1 MGKIFFNNNGVS
13 PEINDRPKLRQ
24 FLFSIFKKEFVNFKS
39 VSFIFCKDDYLHSL
53 NQKYLK
59 HDTYT
64 DILTFTLSD
73 EKEPVHSEI
82 YISLER
88 VNENSIA
95 FGVNNQ
101 IELLR
106 VMIHGILHLCD
117 YSDHTPQEKKSMR
130 QKEDFYL
137 SLYNST

>member
-1 MGKIFFNNNGVS
+1 M
-13 PEINDRPKLRQ
+13 
-24 FLFSIFKKEFVNFKS
+24 
-39 VSFIFCKDDYLHSL
+39 HSL
-53 NQKYLK
+53 NQKYLN

-88 VNENSIA
+88 VHDNSIA
-95 FGVNNQ
+95 FGVNIQ
-101 IELLR
+101 MELLR
-106 VMIHGILHLCD
+106 VMIHGILHLCG
-117 YSDHTPQEKKSMR
+117 YSDHTPQEKKSIR

-137 SLYNST
+137 SLYGST